1 LSGTAVV
8 VGAGIG
14 GLAAAAALRHAGLDV
29 AVYEQSPSL
38 QPIGAG
44 LTLWPN
50 ATRALRALGLQDGMG
65 AVLEGGGLRRW
76 NDGAILSGMDAG
88 ALERRYGAPL
98 VAVHRPELQEALLEL
113 AGVPV
118 RFGER
123 LVEVDPG
130 GAARF
135 ESGTTA
141 EADLVIAA
149 DGIRSA
155 ARAGLLGDGP
165 PRYSGITALRA
176 VVDWSEP
183 VPPGEYWGARAVFGL
198 VPLPRG
204 RLYWFATRLAPE
216 GEPHDGT
223 VERERLRTDFAGWAA
238 PIPDVIAATDP
249 AAILRHDLHDRPPT
263 ADWSRG
269 RAALLGDAA
278 HPMLPFLG
286 QGACQA
292 LEDAVALG
300 GAVRAH
306 GPSPDALAAYA
317 AARAPRAAFVVKR
330 SHTFG
335 RTAHA
340 PGAPLRALR
349 NAVMRATPQRARER
363 ELDRVLGANRGR

>member
-1 LSGTAVV
+1 VNASAVV

-14 GLAAAAALRHAGLDV
+14 GLAAAGALRRAGVDV
-29 AVYEQSPSL
+29 TVYEQSPAL

-50 ATRALRALGLQDGMG
+50 ATRALRALGMRDDMG
-65 AVLEGGGLRRW
+65 VVLEGGGLRRFG
-76 NDGAILSGMDAG
+76 DGAILSGVDAG
-88 ALERRYGAPL
+88 ALERRFGAPL

-123 LVEVDPG
+123 LVKVDPT
-130 GAARF
+130 GAAQF
-135 ESGTTA
+135 ASGTTVQT
-141 EADLVIAA
+141 DLVIAA

-176 VVDWSEP
+176 VVDWPDP
-183 VPPGEYWGARAVFGL
+183 VPAGEYWGARAVFGL

-204 RLYWFATRLAPE
+204 RVYWFATRMAPE

-223 VERERLRTDFAGWAA
+223 AERARLRADFAGWAP
-238 PIPDVIAATDP
+238 PIPAVIAATDP
-249 AAILRHDLHDRPPT
+249 GVILRHDLHDRPPT
-263 ADWSRG
+263 ADWARG

-292 LEDAVALG
+292 LEDAVALSVAVEEH
-300 GAVRAH
+300 GAT
-306 GPSPDALAAYA
+306 SQALAAYA
-317 AARAPRAAFVVKR
+317 AARARRAAFVVKR
-330 SHTFG
+330 SRVLG

-340 PGAPLRALR
+340 PSAALRALR

-363 ELDRVLGANRGR
+363 ELDRVLSA